1 MANWGRF
8 RNMVSDEERINR
20 IFIALADE
28 QRRHI
33 LKLVRDEE
41 LQPAE
46 ILDRLG
52 EECRSLSYHLRIL
65 RDSRLVLVR
74 EDGRAHHY
82 RLNKHEYMNLIRRI
96 EGAGGLHSTH

>member
-1 MANWGRF
+1 MANVGRF
-8 RNMVSDEERINR
+8 RNGISDEERINR

-28 QRRHI
+28 QRRQI
-33 LKLVRDEE
+33 LNLLRDEE

-65 RDSRLVLVR
+65 RDSQLVLVR

-82 RLNKHEYMNLIRRI
+82 RLNKTEYVKLIRRI
-96 EGAGGLHSTH
+96 EGAGGLHSAH